1 MLHLKPMAGVVLA
14 LAMTGCGTL
23 SASGSTPSAKTL
35 THALSTQVSHLA
47 SSARGTVDTAA
58 GAAATASSAL
68 PPTSGPT
75 PALTFLTEPEDGIT
89 PWLTLIRHARHRIA
103 INEYLLT
110 DYPLIHALRQAA
122 QRGVTVQVIID
133 GKPYGDATAVSQTE
147 ASFRGSRVQLKLA
160 PARFEGSYS
169 FDHAKYLIADS
180 TAIMGSPNG
189 TASAFEGY
197 NLEDAVE
204 TSNATLVRALQ
215 TVFAADWHGTTAG
228 LSPRG
233 PLVLSP
239 GAEPQLLALLTPPGP
254 VAVMAEELGSAQTL
268 YAALMTHRANARI
281 LVPSH
286 LSTEGRMYATEL
298 AAAGVQVR
306 TLANPYVHA
315 KLIVTGTRT
324 FIGSQNFSV
333 VSFND
338 NREVGIITQDARIH
352 AQALAWF
359 NAAWAH
365 ATPWGQTASTSTTSR
380 STAPTSA
387 SLPYLPDGDT
397 MAQVQKLWG
406 QPASISH
413 DVYHGTPETVWH
425 YAGGTVYFEHG
436 MVSYVHRS

>member
-1 MLHLKPMAGVVLA
+1 MLHFKHLAGTILTLA
-14 LAMTGCGTL
+14 LTGCGTL
-23 SASGSTPSAKTL
+23 SANGPTPSATSL
-35 THALSTQVSHLA
+35 THSLTTPISPLV
-47 SSARGTVDTAA
+47 SSARGAIDTAA

-68 PPTSGPT
+68 SQTSQAPA
-75 PALTFLTEPEDGIT
+75 ALTFLTEPQAGIT
-89 PWLTLIRHARHRIA
+89 PWLTLIHHAHHRIEV
-103 INEYLLT
+103 NDYLLT
-110 DYPLIHALRQAA
+110 DATLIQALRQAA

-133 GKPYGDATAVSQTE
+133 GQPYGDATAVSQTE
-147 ASFRGSRVQLKLA
+147 AAFRGSRVQLKLA
-160 PARFEGSYS
+160 PARFEGSYH
-169 FDHAKYLIADS
+169 FDHAKYLVADR
-180 TAIMGSPNG
+180 TAIVGSANG

-204 TSNATLVRALQ
+204 TSNAPIVGALQ
-215 TVFAADWHGTTAG
+215 QVFTADWHGTTAG
-228 LSPRG
+228 LAPRG

-239 GAEPQLLALLTPPGP
+239 GAEPQLLGLVVPPGP
-254 VAVMAEELGSAQTL
+254 IAVMAEELGSAQTL

-281 LVPSH
+281 LVPVS
-286 LSTEGRMYATEL
+286 LSTEGRLYATAL

-352 AQALAWF
+352 TQALAWF

-365 ATPWGQTASTSTTSR
+365 ATPWGQAASTSPTP

-387 SLPYLPDGDT
+387 SLPYLPEGDS

-406 QPASISH
+406 RATSISH
-413 DVYHGTPETVWH
+413 DVYYGTPETVWH
-425 YAGGTVYFEHG
+425 YAGGTVYFEHN
-436 MVSYVHRS
+436 VVTYVQRA